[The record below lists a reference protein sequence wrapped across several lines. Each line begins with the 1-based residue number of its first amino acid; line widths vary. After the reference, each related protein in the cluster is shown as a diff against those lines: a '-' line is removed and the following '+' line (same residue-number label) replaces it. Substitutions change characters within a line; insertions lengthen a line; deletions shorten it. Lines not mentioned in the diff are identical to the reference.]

1 MSHELDFMNM
11 RRIFSKSDSVQQYM
25 EKEFKPDYLT
35 LFLYEI
41 KKGNLQF
48 VSVKDPECFFL
59 KREKIENEVSYFS
72 RKGNNTG
79 WLISNIVK
87 YKPEDEKVLKDFI
100 MYEN

>member
-1 MSHELDFMNM
+1 
-11 RRIFSKSDSVQQYM
+11 M

-48 VSVKDPECFFL
+48 VSVKDL
-59 KREKIENEVSYFS
+59 KFHIFQVPQWYFEVSYFS

-100 MYEN
+100 LYEN